1 MLRLCRST
9 SVQWQQQRGA
19 FLASNAPTNIVK
31 GREDRKL
38 MAPEYISPQNQAPH
52 SLWKRIVRQDCLRRR
67 QQIDLPEFYPGS
79 ILAVVY
85 ADKHAPEKRMRFV
98 GRVLYVTGF
107 GTNHKMLLRNI
118 VDDVAVNIKFDL
130 YSPLLHE
137 VQVIKLE
144 KWQDANLDYLRKYAD
159 AEYCRIPFD
168 MMPEVVPPPNVP
180 IPTFSAKVMMKAPE
194 RDVKPPTDDNTL
206 AIWGNVKKGWKQGTT
221 VRRHMMP
228 RKRLMFVNRPKP
240 QRRWP
245 APNNIFLEEDM
256 IKEDEI
262 VRGYQHRRDSWQKY
276 DIMRHH
282 NYDDEHDEIIVQMAR
297 NAQIIPRITKTI
309 GRPKVDYS
317 KIAKLWTENYTVK
330 NTRTLPPQYTA

>member
-1 MLRLCRST
+1 
-9 SVQWQQQRGA
+9 
-19 FLASNAPTNIVK
+19 
-31 GREDRKL
+31 
-38 MAPEYISPQNQAPH
+38 
-52 SLWKRIVRQDCLRRR
+52 
-67 QQIDLPEFYPGS
+67 
-79 ILAVVY
+79 
-85 ADKHAPEKRMRFV
+85 
-98 GRVLYVTGF
+98 
-107 GTNHKMLLRNI
+107 
-118 VDDVAVNIKFDL
+118 
-130 YSPLLHE
+130 
-137 VQVIKLE
+137 
-144 KWQDANLDYLRKYAD
+144 
-159 AEYCRIPFD
+159 
-168 MMPEVVPPPNVP
+168 
-180 IPTFSAKVMMKAPE
+180 MMKAPE

-282 NYDDEHDEIIVQMAR
+282 NYDDEHDEIIVQMGR